1 MEKSLHSGI
10 EFKKLKIAF
19 DDFRKISFPEP
30 PIADELYDIYS
41 EIVEFDAYIAGL
53 ISSLI
58 NNRKINKCDLH
69 MDENIKQNL
78 INFKTT
84 DKQTKKELSIYINY
98 LNKLEELIN
107 MTLNLMQ

>member
-1 MEKSLHSGI
+1 
-10 EFKKLKIAF
+10 
-19 DDFRKISFPEP
+19 
-30 PIADELYDIYS
+30 
-41 EIVEFDAYIAGL
+41 
-53 ISSLI
+53 
-58 NNRKINKCDLH
+58 

>member
-10 EFKKLKIAF
+10 ELKKLKIAF
-19 DDFRKISFPEP
+19 DNFRKIPFPEP
-30 PIADELYDIYS
+30 PITDELYDIYS

-58 NNRKINKCDLH
+58 NNKKINKCDLH
-69 MDENIKQNL
+69 MDENIKHNL

-84 DKQTKKELSIYINY
+84 DKQTKKELYIYINY
-98 LNKLEELIN
+98 INKLEALIN
-107 MTLNLMQ
+107 LTC